1 MNPAT
6 SLGYTSYFYAQMD
19 TNEIMGYNISWNSEN
34 TSIVSQDTFTIGG
47 DPGLP
52 GTHLSVTALP
62 NQSGGDDINV
72 FYQTVGDDVT
82 EYTRDLEVGQ
92 WSKVSILIPDM

>member
-1 MNPAT
+1 
-6 SLGYTSYFYAQMD
+6 MD
-19 TNEIMGYNISWNSEN
+19 SNEIMGYNISWDAEN
-34 TSIVSQDTFTIGG
+34 TTIVSKDTFTIGG
-47 DPGLP
+47 DAGLP

-92 WSKVSILIPDM
+92 WSKVNILIPDT